1 MNSVFDKIESIISD
15 INNKKEFSGVVLVKE
30 KDNIIF
36 EKSYGLA
43 NRNEEIKN
51 KVDTKFGV
59 ASGAKGFTAVAICQ
73 LVQRGLISFDTLLK
87 DCLDIDFPKFDSNI
101 TIHHLLTHS
110 SGIPDY
116 FDEEVM
122 SDYSALWNSM
132 PMYNICEVKDFLPM
146 FKNRAMEFKPG
157 YKFKYNNAGFIVL
170 GLIIE
175 KLTGLK
181 FAEYIENNIFKICKM
196 NDSGYFFMDN
206 LPKNTAYGYIENHE
220 NNSWKTNIYSIPIV
234 GGPDGGVF
242 TTASDMTKFWS
253 ELFNNRLLNKELTE
267 KILSTQIVVEKD
279 LYYGYGI
286 WIVQNKD
293 GIFKY
298 TLMGADPGVS
308 FRSSVYPKHN
318 INLTV
323 MANKEYGGSIITRE
337 FENKVL
343 KDY

>member
-1 MNSVFDKIESIISD
+1 MFDKIESIINEV
-15 INNKKEFSGVVLVKE
+15 NNKAEFSGVVLVKE
-30 KDNIIF
+30 NDNIIF

-51 KVDTKFGV
+51 KVDTKFGI
-59 ASGAKGFTAVAICQ
+59 ASGAKTFTAVAICQ
-73 LVQRGLISFDTLLK
+73 LVQQGLISFDTLLK
-87 DCLDIDFPKFDSNI
+87 DYLDLDFPKFDPNI

-132 PMYNICEVKDFLPM
+132 PMYSICEVKDFLPM
-146 FKNRAMEFKPG
+146 FKNRAMEFEPG

-175 KLTGLK
+175 KVTGVK
-181 FAEYIENNIFKICKM
+181 FTEYIENNIFKICEMK
-196 NDSGYFFMDN
+196 DSGYFFMDN

-220 NNSWKTNIYSIPIV
+220 DNSWKTNIYSIPVV

-242 TTASDMTKFWS
+242 TTVSDMAKFWS
-253 ELFNNRLLNKELTE
+253 ALFNNKLLNKGLTE
-267 KILSTQIVVEKD
+267 KMLSSLILVEEE

-286 WIVQNKD
+286 WIVQNKGD
-293 GIFKY
+293 IFKY
-298 TLMGADPGVS
+298 SLMGADPGVS
-308 FRSSVYPKHN
+308 FRSSVYPKYN

-323 MANKEYGGSIITRE
+323 MANKEYGASIITRE
-337 FENKVL
+337 FESKVL
-343 KDY
+343 RDY